1 MNFLF
6 PTPFFGIDNFLS
18 EDAVKDLH
26 NQILEDVSKNEG
38 YVNSQ
43 WDCLVNTSA
52 QRDASVTYPIFSFKE
67 AYEEFS
73 SQLHLSEH
81 QYELIHPW
89 YNFYT
94 KGQNQEPHTHLGT
107 PNCMFSGVYF
117 LKGTDNTR
125 IVFSNPSQNWLNYH
139 SYEYTHHPV
148 AKIHRNIPEHS
159 YVMSKYVH
167 EPRDNQIIFFPS
179 YLSHYVPAHRF
190 DTPRITISFNIELR
204 E

>member
-52 QRDASVTYPIFSFKE
+52 QRDDSVTYPMFSFKE

-107 PNCMFSGVYF
+107 PNCMFSGVY
-117 LKGTDNTR
+117 L
-125 IVFSNPSQNWLNYH
+125 SL
-139 SYEYTHHPV
+139 
-148 AKIHRNIPEHS
+148 IHI
-159 YVMSKYVH
+159 
-167 EPRDNQIIFFPS
+167 
-179 YLSHYVPAHRF
+179 
-190 DTPRITISFNIELR
+190 
-204 E
+204 

>member
-139 SYEYTHHPV
+139 SYDTHHPV
-148 AKIHRNIPEHS
+148 AKIHKNIPEHS

-190 DTPRITISFNIELR
+190 DIPRITISFNIELIQ
-204 E
+204 

>member
-6 PTPFFGIDNFLS
+6 PTPFFVLDNFLS
-18 EDAVKDLH
+18 EDAIKDLH
-26 NQILEDVSKNEG
+26 DQILEDVSKNKG

-52 QRDASVTYPIFSFKE
+52 QRDDSVVYPIHSFKE
-67 AYEEFS
+67 SYEEFS

-81 QYELIHPW
+81 NYELVNPW

-107 PNCMFSGVYF
+107 PNSMFSAVYF

-139 SYEYTHHPV
+139 SYDTYNPV
-148 AKIHRNIPEHS
+148 AEIHKYIPEHS
-159 YVMSKYVH
+159 YIMNKYIH
-167 EPRDNQIIFFPS
+167 ESRDNQIIFFPS

-190 DTPRITISFNIELR
+190 DMPRITISFNVELK